1 MKSIQSSINL
11 LGSKCKLS
19 ADIFIGIRIIT
30 SLILGLVLVCFTNI
44 FYLLIPFIVI
54 FYYYLFYY
62 YFITRPLKNR
72 IYKLESEAIEFFEI
86 LSLTLESEKNLEN
99 ALELTCFN
107 IDSELS
113 HEFKKSLLEM
123 KFGKSLSEAL
133 KDLKLRIPSDNINN
147 IILNIIDS
155 NNLGS
160 DLLDTMNNQIEF
172 LRDKQ
177 IYDIK
182 EQINKIPNKVSV
194 ISVLFVVPLIL
205 LMILGP
211 FIIDFLG

>member
-11 LGSKCKLS
+11 LGGRCKLS
-19 ADIFIGIRIIT
+19 ADVFMGIRIIT

-54 FYYYLFYY
+54 LYYYLFYY

-113 HEFKKSLLEM
+113 SEFKKSLLEM
-123 KFGKSLSEAL
+123 KFGKSLTEAL

-147 IILNIIDS
+147 IILNIIDA

-160 DLLDTMNNQIEF
+160 NLLDTMNNQIEF

-182 EQINKIPNKVSV
+182 EQINKIPNKVSI